1 MDDKKSSK
9 ASVAQSLVA
18 KCHLCGSVPSC
29 SCAYTFSSSCGLLHL
44 KIHFQMHMFTSV
56 TCAIVDV
63 GKIGNQLLS
72 KYSKSKLADV
82 RKLRCS
88 AVSVLPRADEP
99 VKPDQPCL
107 RLVRIYTLIYFYV
120 YIRI

>member
-18 KCHLCGSVPSC
+18 KCHLRGSVPSRR
-29 SCAYTFSSSCGLLHL
+29 TFSSLCRLMHL